1 MPISSDLIIGQDFA
15 DHLAYGLAG
24 TETVNYYIH
33 DEDNSSYSVGFDG
46 YGYTFQIPN
55 EVEDY
60 MASVFDSI
68 DKYIDL
74 DFTRVYTDNGSELDI
89 YSLYSHTGWDSNTVG
104 TTYSMY
110 SDGVYWFDIAWKH
123 AGSDFSNLRDFD
135 KNTIIHEIGHSLG
148 LDHPDGEGYNPAYT
162 SDDTVMSYNI
172 GLNGWSV
179 EWTQS
184 DIDALVRIW
193 GEEDDDNS
201 ASTDSN
207 DTLTG
212 SDSGEIISGLYG
224 DDIID
229 AGAGDDVLYGNQG
242 NDKII
247 AGTGEDKL
255 YGGKGN
261 DSLYGNQGDDTLCG
275 NIEDDFL
282 YGGQG
287 TDNVYGNQG
296 ADRLY
301 GNKGVDVLYGGK
313 DNDYLDGGEGDDILY
328 GNIGGDCFY
337 LSAGEDKVMDF
348 NASEGDWILIPDS
361 TCSLVQQGDNL
372 LVKAASGN
380 LLIANHSVGNF
391 NGNIVAA

>member
-1 MPISSDLIIGQDFA
+1 MCYESLLPVLAQMSISSDLIIDQDFA

-24 TETVNYYIH
+24 TETVYYYIH
-33 DEDNSSYSVGFDG
+33 DENNSSYPVGLDG
-46 YGYTFQIPN
+46 YGYTLEIPD

-104 TTYSMY
+104 TAYPMY
-110 SDGVYWFDIAWKH
+110 YNGGYWFDIAWKPT
-123 AGSDFSNLRDFD
+123 GSNLNNLKDFD

-148 LDHPDGEGYNPAYT
+148 LDHPDGYGYNPAYT

-184 DIDALVRIW
+184 DIDALVSIW
-193 GEEDDDNS
+193 GEEDDNF

-212 SDSGEIISGLYG
+212 TESNDSLTGTDSAEIISGLYG
-224 DDIID
+224 DDYID
-229 AGAGDDVLYGNQG
+229 ARAGNDDIYGNQG
-242 NDKII
+242 ADIII
-247 AGTGEDKL
+247 AGTGEDRL
-255 YGGKGN
+255 YGGKGADTLFGN
-261 DSLYGNQGDDTLCG
+261 QGADNLYGNID
-275 NIEDDFL
+275 DDFL

-287 TDNVYGNQG
+287 TDTLYGNQG
-296 ADRLY
+296 SDRLY
-301 GNKGVDVLYGGK
+301 GNK
-313 DNDYLDGGEGDDILY
+313 
-328 GNIGGDCFY
+328 
-337 LSAGEDKVMDF
+337 
-348 NASEGDWILIPDS
+348 
-361 TCSLVQQGDNL
+361 
-372 LVKAASGN
+372 
-380 LLIANHSVGNF
+380 
-391 NGNIVAA
+391 